1 MKLDFLDQLQLSILN
16 LVSVHKNFT
25 ISSTLLIS
33 HFKLA
38 S

>member
-16 LVSVHKNFT
+16 LVKKKKNFT
-25 ISSTLLIS
+25 ISPTLLIS